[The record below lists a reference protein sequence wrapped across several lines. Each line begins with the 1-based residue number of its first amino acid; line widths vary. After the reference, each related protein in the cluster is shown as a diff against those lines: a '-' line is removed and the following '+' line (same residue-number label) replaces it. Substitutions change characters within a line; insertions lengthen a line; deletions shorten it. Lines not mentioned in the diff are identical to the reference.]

1 MSGPEMYL
9 DEHSHLKGEENMK
22 IITVIMI
29 CAVFVSG
36 CASIFHGTDDTV
48 YVRSS
53 EPDTTFYA
61 NNREIGK
68 GSSATV
74 TIPKKRLDATV
85 LRGEKAGCNAK
96 AASIETKFDAI
107 TLLGVLIDWGLISI
121 LVIDWG
127 INGAT
132 VRVAQNDYVLTPECA
147 TLSQKLMQPELPSQP
162 PVPQPQASQ
171 QPAQM

>member
-1 MSGPEMYL
+1 
-9 DEHSHLKGEENMK
+9 MK
-22 IITVIMI
+22 VITVIMI
-29 CAVFVSG
+29 CVVFVSG
-36 CASIFHGTDDTV
+36 CASIFHGTKDTI
-48 YVRSS
+48 YVRSN

-74 TIPKKRLDATV
+74 TIPKDELATTT
-85 LRGEKAGCNAK
+85 LRGEKVGCNAK

-107 TLLGVLIDWGLISI
+107 TLLGILIDWGLISI

-132 VRVAQNDYVLTPECA
+132 SRAAHNDFVITPECA
-147 TLSQKLMQPELPSQP
+147 MPSQKLMQPPLPSQP
-162 PVPQPQASQ
+162 QIPQPGVPQ
-171 QPAQM
+171 QPEKM